1 MSEWIISSTILL
13 LLVIGLRYAL
23 GGRLNPGLQYALWGL
38 VLLRLLLPINLMS
51 SPASVLN
58 AFPFA
63 AEASETVSAGASLS
77 NNPKEPI
84 QPNQSRPESFFNIQ
98 FPANDKFNIYS
109 YSPKDLL
116 TLILG
121 LVWLSGAAAFTIWFT
136 AANLSFYRKLKR
148 TRRIVAG
155 NHTLPV
161 YNVEEL
167 PSPCVFGLFRP
178 AVYITPAALKK
189 ATTLSHVLAHEKAH
203 LKHGD
208 NWWALFRSIALAL
221 HWYNPLVWWAAAL
234 SRRDGE
240 LWADASAIK
249 QLGEDSRMDYGDT
262 LVSLISRRTHPK
274 DLFSTATTMTNG
286 KRGIVERIKRIAH
299 KPKMALTTLVAVLL
313 MAAVAVGCTF
323 TGAAGRKGGSTLQ
336 YVTLTSREQ
345 SIASIS
351 GDFTALMEIEFTD
364 EIGGMALYIEQ
375 WANGEKLD
383 SSLLMSGAANERLNL
398 YLTSDILKNEELR
411 WIGAEWNIMYEQ
423 QGTRVTNSPINYTF
437 PDNHQALGSSS
448 RAYGQASGKKTALI
462 PGEDYILAARFFALT
477 ESKLVSGRTCEAI
490 TEDESLLSDFDYVNL
505 IRLVLYAT
513 EEEAPA
519 DTALL
524 EN

>member
-1 MSEWIISSTILL
+1 MSEWIITSTILV

-23 GGRLNPGLQYALWGL
+23 RGRLNPGLQYALWAL
-38 VLLRLLLPINLMS
+38 VLLRLLLPVNLMS

-58 AFPFA
+58 VIPF
-63 AEASETVSAGASLS
+63 VAGASEKDSAGTHLS
-77 NNPKEPI
+77 NNIKGPS
-84 QPNQSRPESFFNIQ
+84 QPNQNNAESSFYTPI
-98 FPANDKFNIYS
+98 PGNDKFNIYPYNS
-109 YSPKDLL
+109 KDPLI
-116 TLILG
+116 LILG
-121 LVWLSGAAAFTIWFT
+121 LVWLSGAAAFTLWFT
-136 AANLSFYRKLKR
+136 AANLSFYRKLKQ

-178 AVYITPAALKK
+178 AVYITPAVLKD

-240 LWADASAIK
+240 LWADAGAIK

-286 KRGIVERIKRIAH
+286 KRGIVERIKMIAH

-313 MAAVAVGCTF
+313 MAAVAVGFTF
-323 TGAAGRKGGSTLQ
+323 TGASGRMGGSTLK
-336 YVTLTSREQ
+336 YVALTSREQ

-351 GDFTALMEIEFTD
+351 GDFTALMELKFTK
-364 EIGGMALYIEQ
+364 EIGGVALYIEE

-383 SSLLMSGAANERLNL
+383 SSLLMSGGTNEWLNL
-398 YLTSDILKNEELR
+398 YLTSDILKNDEFS
-411 WIGAEWNIMYEQ
+411 WVGAEWNLMYEQ
-423 QGTRVTNSPINYTF
+423 QGTRVTLRPMNYTF
-437 PDNHQALGSSS
+437 PDNSQAIGSSKS
-448 RAYGQASGKKTALI
+448 AYGQTSGKKAALT
-462 PGEDYILAARFFALT
+462 PGEDYILAARFFTLT

-490 TEDESLLSDFDYVNL
+490 TEDESLLSDFDYVSL

-513 EEEAPA
+513 EEEAST
-519 DTALL
+519 DTAFLK
-524 EN
+524 N